1 MRVRISPLPLQA
13 PYLEHPA
20 QRVQPFE
27 GGECVRLEIN
37 ARTVFLLS
45 AKKQVVEPGVSLW
58 YTSTRYS
65 SGRNV
70 VWPIGEI
77 GISPPSQGG
86 DYRIVPGMGYSW
98 LCGLMV
104 MDTGFSLLV
113 VAGSNPVRATLRVQ
127 LTVGVLSCYDCTIY
141 YLGRILW
148 QLQLNIVHVNS
159 NHVTTYLCI
168 VLGPG

>member
-1 MRVRISPLPLQA
+1 MALRPSWVRVPPSPLQA

-86 DYRIVPGMGYSW
+86 DYRIVPGMGY
-98 LCGLMV
+98 
-104 MDTGFSLLV
+104 V
-113 VAGSNPVRATLRVQ
+113 VQGCRLPDL
-127 LTVGVLSCYDCTIY
+127 
-141 YLGRILW
+141 
-148 QLQLNIVHVNS
+148 
-159 NHVTTYLCI
+159 
-168 VLGPG
+168 